1 MRIKVVSVP
10 ELADKSGKTVTD
22 LAESSD
28 TQGMLQV
35 ILEEKES
42 LGKTKL
48 LEDKDKDVA
57 EKADLMKEVDGNIET
72 VAAQV
77 GLDCCTDFSLKEC
90 NVKQIWRNFVQ
101 RSNNFAFTDSYC

>member
-10 ELADKSGKTVTD
+10 ELADKSGKTVAD

-48 LEDKDKDVA
+48 LEGKDVA
-57 EKADLMKEVDGNIET
+57 EKADLMKEVDENIQT
-72 VAAQV
+72 VPAQV
-77 GLDCCTDFSLKEC
+77 GLDCFTGFSLKEC
-90 NVKQIWRNFVQ
+90 NIKKVWRDFK
-101 RSNNFAFTDSYC
+101 F